1 MNNINN
7 LLKEYARLAVVIGA
21 NVQKNQLVM
30 VNAPIEAVDFVRM
43 IVEEAYIAGAK
54 RVMIEWQDSVSSRL
68 FYEYGT
74 EEALTEM
81 PDFVVDKL
89 KYFIEQGGCAISVA
103 SPNPD
108 AFKGIDPMKMMMV
121 QQATAPKT
129 KFYSEHMMA
138 SRSQWTIVAYP
149 NNIWA
154 KKVFPGCNK
163 TQAMEKMWEAIL
175 STSRVNEDPCAAW
188 DEHNRVLAEKCNHLN
203 SLKLKTLH
211 YTSKNGTDLTVG
223 LLPNVLWMGGGE
235 HAQLSRIYFNP
246 NIPSEECFTSP
257 KKGVAEGI
265 VYSSK
270 PLSYSGEIIDKFWIR
285 FKDGKAV
292 EWGAEKN
299 ADLLGKML
307 TIDENAG
314 YLGECALIAYD
325 SPINNTGILFY
336 NTLFDE
342 NASCHLAIGR
352 GFTNLVEGYENY
364 TTQELIDMGINY
376 SLTHVDFMIGTDDL
390 CIEGETYDGKKVTI
404 FKDGNWAF

>member
-1 MNNINN
+1 MNKTRLKQYAN
-7 LLKEYARLAVVIGA
+7 LLIKKGI
-21 NVQKNQLVM
+21 NVQKGQDVIIMADLDQ
-30 VNAPIEAVDFVRM
+30 PEFVEM
-43 IVEEAYIAGAK
+43 CVKEAYKAGAELVKVEWNHPAINKITTNKASFK
-54 RVMIEWQDSVSSRL
+54 RLCEFTEIEKAKWQ
-68 FYEYGT
+68 YK
-74 EEALTEM
+74 
-81 PDFVVDKL
+81 VDKMPCL
-89 KYFIEQGGCAISVA
+89 LYLES
-103 SPNPD
+103 SDPD
-108 AFKGIDPMKMMMV
+108 ALKGVNQERSTKIRSGKFQYIKTYRDQIDNK
-121 QQATAPKT
+121 
-129 KFYSEHMMA
+129 Y
-138 SRSQWTIVAYP
+138 QWCIAAVPGVA
-149 NNIWA
+149 WA

-163 TQAMEKMWEAIL
+163 AQAMEKMWEAIL
-175 STSRVNEDPCAAW
+175 STSRVTEDPCAAW

-257 KKGVAEGI
+257 KKGEAEGI

>member
-1 MNNINN
+1 MNKTRLKQYAD
-7 LLKEYARLAVVIGA
+7 LLIKKGI
-21 NVQKNQLVM
+21 NVQKGQDVIIMADLDQ
-30 VNAPIEAVDFVRM
+30 PEFVELC
-43 IVEEAYIAGAK
+43 VKEAYKAGAAIVSVEWNHPVINKITTNKANFK
-54 RVMIEWQDSVSSRL
+54 RLCQFSDVEKAKWQ
-68 FYEYGT
+68 YK
-74 EEALTEM
+74 
-81 PDFVVDKL
+81 VDKMPCL
-89 KYFIEQGGCAISVA
+89 LYLES
-103 SPNPD
+103 SDPD
-108 AFKGIDPMKMMMV
+108 ALKGVNQERSTKIRSEKFKYIKTYRDQIDNK
-121 QQATAPKT
+121 
-129 KFYSEHMMA
+129 Y
-138 SRSQWTIVAYP
+138 QWCIAAVPGVA
-149 NNIWA
+149 WA
-154 KKVFPGCNK
+154 KKVFPGLNK
-163 TQAMEKMWEAIL
+163 AQAMEKMWEAIL
-175 STSRVNEDPCAAW
+175 YTSKVNEDPCAAW
-188 DEHNRVLAEKCNHLN
+188 DEHNKVLAEKCAHLN

-257 KKGVAEGI
+257 KKGEAEGI
-265 VYSSK
+265 VYSTK

-292 EWGAEKN
+292 EWGAEQN

-314 YLGECALIAYD
+314 YLGECALIHFD

-390 CIEGETYDGKKVTI
+390 CIEGETYDGKKVAI

>member
-1 MNNINN
+1 MNKNRLKQYAN
-7 LLKEYARLAVVIGA
+7 LLIKKGI
-21 NVQKNQLVM
+21 NVQKGQDVIIMADLDQPEFVELCVKEAYKAGAALVK
-30 VNAPIEAVDFVRM
+30 VEWNYPAINKITTNKANFKRLCEFTEIEA
-43 IVEEAYIAGAK
+43 AK
-54 RVMIEWQDSVSSRL
+54 WQ
-68 FYEYGT
+68 YK
-74 EEALTEM
+74 
-81 PDFVVDKL
+81 VDKMPCL
-89 KYFIEQGGCAISVA
+89 LYLES
-103 SPNPD
+103 SDPD
-108 AFKGIDPMKMMMV
+108 ALKGVNQERSTKIRSEKFKFIKTYRDQIDNK
-121 QQATAPKT
+121 
-129 KFYSEHMMA
+129 Y
-138 SRSQWTIVAYP
+138 QWCIAAVPGAA
-149 NNIWA
+149 WA

-163 TQAMEKMWEAIL
+163 AQAIEKMWEAIL
-175 STSRVNEDPCAAW
+175 YTSKVDEDPCLAW
-188 DEHNRVLAEKCNHLN
+188 DNHNKTLAEKCGYLN

-211 YTSKNGTDLTVG
+211 YTASNGTDLTVG

-257 KKGVAEGI
+257 KKGEAEGI

-270 PLSYSGEIIDKFWIR
+270 PLSYNGEIIDKFWIR
-285 FKDGKAV
+285 FKGGKAV
-292 EWGAEKN
+292 EWGAEQN

-314 YLGECALIAYD
+314 YLGECALIPFD

-376 SLTHVDFMIGTDDL
+376 SLTHVDFMIGTADL
-390 CIEGETYDGKKVTI
+390 CIEAETYDGKKVTI